1 MNPDA
6 NPDVNP
12 DQIRHRLQSLDTIR
26 DLRALLIEAL
36 NYRYRDQQ
44 LSSPTLLS
52 ESVREPVRDLQIV
65 AGHGDFVVILCTLE
79 RLLKTLERPIA
90 LQLVHTYFHSLIVF
104 TDPERSAWHVCNFKY
119 VESDDEQQA
128 IVRRIR
134 PFRRMV
140 VGETERLRTISEQ
153 LAAIAPEAE
162 DTALSLHLKVDD
174 AFDVEEV
181 SRRFYRDFVYYYKQ
195 FRDALQKANRLKQ
208 NEADH
213 ITQTIFN
220 RLLFLYFVQ
229 KRGFLNGNPRYL
241 YEQFRSCPPETNYY
255 QTHLLPLFRRLSDP
269 DFEAPELGDVPFL
282 NGGLF
287 EFDPDEQAIVVD
299 NAWFEAVYEDLLE
312 RYNFTVRED
321 TEFEQEVAVD
331 PEMLGTVFEQLIL
344 GLESKKFKD
353 IPDPRRASGSYYTPK
368 FIVAFMV
375 KEALMAYVQEAFSDM
390 PRGDLK
396 RLIYDLAT
404 EHLSAP
410 QLEHIRDRLQRVKVV
425 DPAVGSGAFPVGL
438 LLKLVEIIEAID
450 RRVAPERLAD
460 PAYRYRL
467 KRNLIERCIYGVDLQ
482 ERAVQLSELR
492 LWLSLLVEVPAPE
505 PLPNLD
511 LHIMTGDSLVSKIG
525 GVLDFNLEQ
534 QVKFDAEGERLID
547 RYRTLKSE
555 YETTHDHDVKEDY
568 RARVEAAKRDI
579 IRWFLAARKAEIEAI
594 LPQLALME
602 ESKAQE
608 EAQVEATRRELTQ
621 IERLLGRLDA
631 LTETFNW
638 GLDFAEIMTLNG
650 GFDLVLG
657 NPPYGVKVPT
667 KVRNEFGLGSRDSYG
682 VFTALGL
689 TILRTHGALCYI
701 MSDTWQTIRTHQE
714 LRDQLLAETDVR
726 YLVSVPNDTFKAT
739 VNPGVYLF
747 CKRHPTHSHPGG
759 DNWLLA
765 ADFSPLSIAEG
776 DVEVAFE
783 VLAETDPAALDERR
797 DGHTLWSD
805 REMAIFAYR
814 QKLIPR
820 FSNRSFFIA
829 SPQLFRLMR
838 DVGNT
843 KADPWRP
850 PQQGNFLGGPAQADF
865 LGEMGGPPVYGV
877 DFNGKELELV
887 KLGDMAEVKQGLAT
901 GDNKYYLR
909 QSQKKL
915 PGSSRNYPVVDW
927 DLVVGDDALAQ
938 IAANEALR
946 LAVIQVGLVEELA
959 APRVGPLTVRFLAD
973 AVEVYAG
980 ELADIVGGSTPLGTF
995 DRRADVE
1002 TPDGDVVVRPA
1013 DRYFD
1018 GRYFVPYDKGGASDI
1033 DEGWLPNYYVPTDYY
1048 IDWSEKSLERMKT
1061 LTIAARIRTK
1071 GQTREIKPHYETTNC
1086 AVFRNT
1092 EFYFREGIS
1101 FSDTGFYAPTF
1112 RLNSKAVFDVMGMSI
1127 FPSGNVKGFCG
1138 LLASRLIRYIIKNYV
1153 NHTVHTQVGGI
1164 VEAIISRDD
1173 LLDEISILVNQ
1184 IIEKQKQDPR
1194 YDYMTHEQVEIDRLV
1209 YRLYNLSAED
1219 IAEVENWFWRRYPK
1233 LARALEEKR
1242 QQ

>member
-1 MNPDA
+1 M

-12 DQIRHRLQSLDTIR
+12 EEIRHRLQSLDTIR

-65 AGHGDFVVILCTLE
+65 AGHDDFVVILCTLK

-241 YEQFRSCPPETNYY
+241 YEQFQSCPPETNYY

-450 RRVAPERLAD
+450 RRVAAERLAD

-467 KRNLIERCIYGVDLQ
+467 KHNLIERCIYGVDLQ

-555 YETTHDHDVKEDY
+555 YETTHEHDVKEDY

-689 TILRTHGALCYI
+689 TILRTHGTLCYI

-747 CKRHPTHSHPGG
+747 CKRHPTHGHPGG

-783 VLAETDPAALDERR
+783 MLAEADPAALDERR

-843 KADPWRP
+843 KADPWRQ

-865 LGEMGGPPVYGV
+865 LGEMDGPPVYGV

-887 KLGDMAEVKQGLAT
+887 KLGDVAKVVVGLQT
-901 GDNKYYLR
+901 GDNSYYIR
-909 QSQKKL
+909 QSEPKL
-915 PGSSRNYPVVDW
+915 STRNYPVVDW

-973 AVEVYAG
+973 AVEVHAG
-980 ELADIVGGSTPLGTF
+980 EPADIARGSTPLGAF

-1033 DEGWLPNYYVPTDYY
+1033 DEGWLPNYYVPTDYT
-1048 IDWSEKSLERMKT
+1048 IDWSERAVERLQT
-1061 LTIAARIRTK
+1061 LTIADRDAYYGK
-1071 GQTREIKPHYETTNC
+1071 ETTTSNPDKVC
-1086 AVFRNT
+1086 SRFQNT
-1092 EFYFREGIS
+1092 DYYFRKGIS
-1101 FSDTGFYAPTF
+1101 YSRTGEYCPTF
-1112 RLNSKAVFDVMGMSI
+1112 RVASPGPFDTEGSAIFSSLKVNVLIGQLTSKLVRFLFKNFIDHSVHLQIEDVKKL
-1127 FPSGNVKGFCG
+1127 P
-1138 LLASRLIRYIIKNYV
+1138 LRLEQIPELKRLV
-1153 NHTVHTQVGGI
+1153 QQ
-1164 VEAIISRDD
+1164 IIS
-1173 LLDEISILVNQ
+1173 
-1184 IIEKQKQDPR
+1184 KQKQDPR
-1194 YDYMTHEQVEIDRLV
+1194 YDYMTNEQVEIDRLV
-1209 YRLYNLSAED
+1209 YRLYNLSVED

-1242 QQ
+1242 AA